1 METTSVNMAI
11 PGSGKGFVSS
21 QERPDWLWDPPGL
34 QYEPKRGPLSRK
46 IKRQVRETDHTD
58 I

>member
-11 PGSGKGFVSS
+11 LGSGKGFVSS
-21 QERPDWLWDPPGL
+21 QERPDLLWGPTDL
-34 QYEPKRGPLSRK
+34 QYEPYRGKFSREVT
-46 IKRQVRETDHTD
+46 RQERETYHTD